1 MRYVLIRDDA
11 SLDDIDEAL
20 TVLGTKRR
28 LTTLEVT
35 KRWIAEDED
44 ELLELRLV
52 ASGSAR
58 ESGRKVS
65 DDVPAQP
72 TV

>member
-11 SLDDIDEAL
+11 SLDDIDQAL
-20 TVLGTKRR
+20 TVLGAKRR

-44 ELLELRLV
+44 ELLEMRAALTT
-52 ASGSAR
+52 A
-58 ESGRKVS
+58 GRS
-65 DDVPAQP
+65 
-72 TV
+72 